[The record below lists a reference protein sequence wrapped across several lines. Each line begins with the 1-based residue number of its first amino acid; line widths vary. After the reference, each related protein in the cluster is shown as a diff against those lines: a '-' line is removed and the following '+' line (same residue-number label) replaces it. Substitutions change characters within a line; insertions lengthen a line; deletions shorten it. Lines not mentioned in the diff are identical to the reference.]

1 MNRPLLALAALL
13 LLLLS
18 VGCTKLVEEEPTP
31 TPLATPSD
39 ANKPIYTVKRGSIN
53 EQVKGLGRVAATD
66 EATLFFT
73 QSGRM
78 KAMRAELNQP
88 IKKGD
93 VVAELETGQ
102 LETQVK
108 QARIQAEIAQV
119 GLRRAVEKAN
129 TVDPSVKTAASK
141 VSQAEAT
148 RSQAVANL
156 QKLRAGALPADVE
169 AANAV
174 VGAARA
180 TVEKAQTDLARLKA
194 PRSPDE
200 SAAAQ
205 AQLEKARAVLAR
217 AQAAYDRIASR
228 PDAAGRPEAVA
239 LQQATAD
246 VEAAQARLNLA
257 QQGAKPEDVAA
268 AEKTV
273 QSAQAAY
280 DAAVARVGQVRSGPL
295 PADIAAAQA
304 AVQAADAAI
313 ASAQAEYET
322 KVSEAGLATA
332 DYDIKIAE
340 KQVELAK
347 VSLETLETQLAASK
361 LIAPF
366 DGIVTD
372 TRGRE
377 GDQVNAY
384 VPVVVVAN
392 PRTILVAV
400 ELSPQDVSK
409 VKLGHPA
416 TLRLDQFKGQTFDT
430 KVIGL
435 PEQTAGPMP
444 EALKRTVKLE
454 FTAPSQVDLGTLVN
468 VAIMTQQKDDVLL
481 VPNAAVRRFGGRKY
495 VQLVVEN
502 DRKREVDVETGIQT
516 DTETEILKGVSEG
529 QRVVSQ

>member
-1 MNRPLLALAALL
+1 VRAWPVLAVLLLAT
-13 LLLLS
+13 S

-39 ANKPIYTVKRGSIN
+39 ANKPIYTVKRGSIV

-73 QSGRM
+73 QSGRL
-78 KAMRAELNQP
+78 KAMRAERNQQ

-93 VVAELETGQ
+93 VVAELETGT

-108 QARIQAEIAQV
+108 QARIQSEIAQV

-129 TVDPSVKTAASK
+129 TVDPTVKTAASK
-141 VSQAEAT
+141 ISQAEAS
-148 RSQAVANL
+148 RSQAIANL
-156 QKLRAGALPADVE
+156 QKLRSGALPADLE
-169 AANAV
+169 AANAT
-174 VGAARA
+174 VGDARA
-180 TVEKAQTDLARLKA
+180 KLDKAQTDLAKLKA
-194 PRSPDE
+194 PKSPDE
-200 SAAAQ
+200 VGAARA
-205 AQLEKARAVLAR
+205 ALEKAKAVLQQ
-217 AQAAYDRIASR
+217 AQAAYDRVASR
-228 PDAAGRPEAVA
+228 PDIAGRPEAVA

-246 VEAAQARLNLA
+246 AQAAQARLNVA

-268 AEKTV
+268 AEKAV
-273 QSAQAAY
+273 QSAQAAL
-280 DAAVARVGQVRSGPL
+280 DSAIARQSQVRSGPL

-304 AVQAADAAI
+304 AVQAAEATI
-313 ASAQAEYET
+313 ATAQAEYET

-332 DYDIKIAE
+332 DFDIKIAQ
-340 KQVELAK
+340 KQVELAN

-361 LIAPF
+361 LVAPF

-384 VPVVVVAN
+384 VPIVTVAN

-400 ELSPQDVSK
+400 ELNQQDLAK
-409 VKLGHPA
+409 VKLGQA
-416 TLRLDQFKGQTFDT
+416 GTLKLDQFKGQLFDT

-435 PEQTAGPMP
+435 PQQTSGPMP

-454 FTAPSQVDLGTLVN
+454 FTAPGQVDLGTLVN
-468 VAIMTQQKDDVLL
+468 VAILTQKKDDVLM

-502 DRKREVDVETGIQT
+502 NRKREVDVEVGIQT
-516 DTETEILKGVSEG
+516 DSDSEILKGVTEG